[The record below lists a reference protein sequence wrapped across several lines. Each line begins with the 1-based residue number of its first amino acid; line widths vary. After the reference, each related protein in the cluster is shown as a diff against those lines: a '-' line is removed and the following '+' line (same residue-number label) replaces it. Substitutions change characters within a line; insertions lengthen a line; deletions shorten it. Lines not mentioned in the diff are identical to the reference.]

1 MKTVRWGILGTGF
14 IANKF
19 AQAVLNADGGKLVAV
34 ASRNIETANAFAD
47 KYNIEKC
54 FSSYEAMAEFDG
66 IDAVYIALP
75 HTYHPIY
82 AKYFMNAGK
91 HVLSEKPICANAKQ
105 LAELQQIQKEKNVY
119 LMEALWTR
127 FLPAIQKLKQMLDDG
142 IIGDVLETSADFCYN
157 QDDRTHHVFKRQY
170 AGGAL
175 LDVGI
180 YGLNFASIILGD
192 DVADIQSAIYEKDG
206 IDERTNVLLRYKNG
220 AIARFS
226 AAITLQKPE
235 DGYVYG
241 TDGYIHVPHFY
252 TASEFTVVT
261 ESGSKTYH
269 FPYKGNG
276 FEEEIE
282 ECNRCIAEGKTQ
294 SGIMPLT
301 QSSTM
306 LQIMD
311 RIRQQAG
318 IVYDMD

>member
-1 MKTVRWGILGTGF
+1 MKTVRWGILGTGN

-34 ASRNIETANAFAD
+34 ASRSAETANAFAD
-47 KYNIEKC
+47 QYNIENR

-127 FLPAIQKLKQMLDDG
+127 FLPAILQLKKMVDGG
-142 IIGDVLETSADFCYN
+142 IIGEVLEVSADFCYA
-157 QDDRTHHVFKRQY
+157 QDDKEHHVYKRQY
-170 AGGAL
+170 AGGSL

-192 DVADIQSAIYEKDG
+192 DVASVKASVYEKDG
-206 IDERTNVLLRYKNG
+206 VDERTHVLLTYPG
-220 AIARFS
+220 GEIARVS

-241 TDGYIHVPHFY
+241 TGGYIYVPHFY

-261 ESGSKTYH
+261 ESGSQTYH

-282 ECNRCIAEGKTQ
+282 ECNRCIAAGIHQ

-301 QSSTM
+301 QSSIM
-306 LQIMD
+306 LRLMDQI
-311 RIRQQAG
+311 RKQTG